1 MVVVVVVVTA
11 AGFISAAAVIEVA
24 GPIER
29 SVRIE
34 CGRRRQIHG
43 VWTPGFLRARG
54 DLALTSGALE
64 QGAGTDEPLEGRG
77 PVFCSGFGVRARDDA
92 SLCGDFGMWVYFCI
106 MWDGLFSFRF
116 M

>member
-1 MVVVVVVVTA
+1 MVVVVVVTA

-24 GPIER
+24 GSIER

-34 CGRRRQIHG
+34 RRGRRQVHG

-54 DLALTSGALE
+54 DFALTSGAFE
-64 QGAGTDEPLEGRG
+64 QGAGTNEPLEGRG

-92 SLCGDFGMWVYFCI
+92 NIYMRRFSVWV
-106 MWDGLFSFRF
+106 S
-116 M
+116 